1 MNNVEAKCYHF
12 ADSMKNYYAYGCQ
25 RARNAI
31 LFEVPDNILSKY
43 NTNTECHSAQ
53 IAIVKKKERTR

>member
-1 MNNVEAKCYHF
+1 
-12 ADSMKNYYAYGCQ
+12 MKNYYAYGCQ

-53 IAIVKKKERTR
+53 ITIVKKKERTR